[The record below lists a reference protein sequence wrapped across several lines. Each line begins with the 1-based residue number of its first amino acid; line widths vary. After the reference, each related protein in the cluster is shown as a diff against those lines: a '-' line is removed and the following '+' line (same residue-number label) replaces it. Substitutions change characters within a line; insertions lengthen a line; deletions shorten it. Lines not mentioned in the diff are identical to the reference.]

1 MSYTCYLGGVEM
13 PTPSKL
19 TVKVKNKNKTQ
30 ILLNEGEIN
39 FLRAAGLTEITVPF
53 VFPMLASDRP
63 PSYYLG
69 HLEELKTSRKPTQFI
84 LVRRSPDGKSLFD
97 TNIKVSIEDYSIT
110 EDAKNGLD
118 VSVDVNL
125 KQWRNYSTK
134 VAVIEKTSVSVET
147 ERDASNAPSTKTY
160 TVVAGDCLWA
170 IARRFYG
177 RGSDWAKI
185 YDANKDKISNPNL
198 IYPGQ
203 VFVIP

>member
-19 TVKVKNKNKTQ
+19 TVKIKNKNKTQ

-53 VFPMLASDRP
+53 VFPMLAGDRP
-63 PSYYLG
+63 PCYYLG
-69 HLEELKTSRKPTQFI
+69 HLEELKTSKKPTQFI

-118 VSVDVNL
+118 VSVEL
-125 KQWRNYSTK
+125 E
-134 VAVIEKTSVSVET
+134 A
-147 ERDASNAPSTKTY
+147 
-160 TVVAGDCLWA
+160 VAGLQHQGCGSRKNLRVCENR
-170 IARRFYG
+170 ARRQQ
-177 RGSDWAKI
+177 R
-185 YDANKDKISNPNL
+185 P
-198 IYPGQ
+198 Q
-203 VFVIP
+203 C